1 MVICVAGP
9 IAAGKN
15 FVCSILEERG
25 FFCLDADQEIHK
37 IIGDKQAEILSRFS
51 QIAASRGINL
61 RAADGSLDRRALGK
75 LLFKDSALLAEQEK
89 ILYPEF
95 VARVQALID
104 ANNNALQAQDAAQ
117 KTKGFTGQNAAA
129 DFSQPEGCGISNNSI
144 NAQEGGATEIAG
156 KPKIARG
163 SVQPIAVGQPAAD
176 FSASE
181 KAWVDQNA
189 GGGNF
194 GFGID
199 CGPTGIESK
208 PKIARGLAI
217 NAALLYKTPSLLRQC
232 KKIIYVDAPLL
243 VRAWR
248 IRRRDRLPLLQ
259 IIRRIKSQKGL
270 MQEYKRFAADYGIEM
285 VRVRNWGRGVE
296 FEMKMNKGFSDMK
309 DGRVTPL
316 NEAISDIKKKF
327 V

>member
-51 QIAASRGINL
+51 EPAASRGINL

-95 VARVQALID
+95 VARTQKLID
-104 ANNNALQAQDAAQ
+104 AENCAQAQEAAQ
-117 KTKGFTGQNAAA
+117 KPKGFTDQNAAA
-129 DFSQPEGCGISNNSI
+129 DFGRPKSFGITNNSI
-144 NAQEGGATEIAG
+144 KDQEG
-156 KPKIARG
+156 
-163 SVQPIAVGQPAAD
+163 
-176 FSASE
+176 
-181 KAWVDQNA
+181 
-189 GGGNF
+189 
-194 GFGID
+194 
-199 CGPTGIESK
+199 
-208 PKIARGLAI
+208 GLAI

-248 IRRRDRLPLLQ
+248 IRRRDHLPLLQ

-270 MQEYKRFAADYGIEM
+270 LQEYKRFAADYGIEM
-285 VRVRNWGRGVE
+285 VRVWNWGRGAE

-316 NEAISDIKKKF
+316 NEAFSDIKKKF
-327 V
+327 I

>member
-37 IIGDKQAEILSRFS
+37 IIGDKQTEILSRFT

-61 RAADGSLDRRALGK
+61 RSADGSLDRRALGK
-75 LLFKDSALLAEQEK
+75 LLFKDRTLLAEQEK

-104 ANNNALQAQDAAQ
+104 ANKEA
-117 KTKGFTGQNAAA
+117 
-129 DFSQPEGCGISNNSI
+129 SQ
-144 NAQEGGATEIAG
+144 AQEGGVTEIAG
-156 KPKIARG
+156 KPKTARG
-163 SVQPIAVGQPAAD
+163 SVQPIAVDQPA
-176 FSASE
+176 E
-181 KAWVDQNA
+181 N
-189 GGGNF
+189 
-194 GFGID
+194 
-199 CGPTGIESK
+199 ESK
-208 PKIARGLAI
+208 PKTARGLAI

-248 IRRRDRLPLLQ
+248 IRRRDRLPLTQ

-270 MQEYKRFAADYGIEM
+270 LQEYERFAADYGIEM
-285 VRVRNWGRGVE
+285 VRVRNWGRGVCAP
-296 FEMKMNKGFSDMK
+296 SS
-309 DGRVTPL
+309 L
-316 NEAISDIKKKF
+316 
-327 V
+327 

>member
-51 QIAASRGINL
+51 QSAASRGINL

-104 ANNNALQAQDAAQ
+104 ANQ
-117 KTKGFTGQNAAA
+117 
-129 DFSQPEGCGISNNSI
+129 
-144 NAQEGGATEIAG
+144 
-156 KPKIARG
+156 
-163 SVQPIAVGQPAAD
+163 
-176 FSASE
+176 
-181 KAWVDQNA
+181 KAWVDQN
-189 GGGNF
+189 
-194 GFGID
+194 
-199 CGPTGIESK
+199 
-208 PKIARGLAI
+208 ARGLAI

-232 KKIIYVDAPLL
+232 QKIIYVDAPLL

-270 MQEYKRFAADYGIEM
+270 FKEYKRFAADYGIEM
-285 VRVRNWGRGVE
+285 VRVRNWGRGAE
-296 FEMKMNKGFSDMK
+296 FEMKMNKA
-309 DGRVTPL
+309 L
-316 NEAISDIKKKF
+316 AI
-327 V
+327 

>member
-51 QIAASRGINL
+51 QSAASRGINL

-75 LLFKDSALLAEQEK
+75 LLFKDRTLLAEQEK

-104 ANNNALQAQDAAQ
+104 A
-117 KTKGFTGQNAAA
+117 QN
-129 DFSQPEGCGISNNSI
+129 CGS
-144 NAQEGGATEIAG
+144 T
-156 KPKIARG
+156 
-163 SVQPIAVGQPAAD
+163 
-176 FSASE
+176 
-181 KAWVDQNA
+181 
-189 GGGNF
+189 
-194 GFGID
+194 GID
-199 CGPTGIESK
+199 SK
-208 PKIARGLAI
+208 PETVGGLAI
-217 NAALLYKTPSLLRQC
+217 NAALLYKTPSLLRRCQ
-232 KKIIYVDAPLL
+232 KIIYVDAPLL

-270 MQEYKRFAADYGIEM
+270 MQEYMRFAADYGIEM
-285 VRVRNWGRGVE
+285 VRVRNWGKRLS
-296 FEMKMNKGFSDMK
+296 F
-309 DGRVTPL
+309 
-316 NEAISDIKKKF
+316 
-327 V
+327 

>member
-51 QIAASRGINL
+51 QSAASRGINL

-95 VARVQALID
+95 IARVQALID
-104 ANNNALQAQDAAQ
+104 ANQ
-117 KTKGFTGQNAAA
+117 
-129 DFSQPEGCGISNNSI
+129 
-144 NAQEGGATEIAG
+144 
-156 KPKIARG
+156 R
-163 SVQPIAVGQPAAD
+163 
-176 FSASE
+176 
-181 KAWVDQNA
+181 AWVDQNV
-189 GGGNF
+189 
-194 GFGID
+194 
-199 CGPTGIESK
+199 
-208 PKIARGLAI
+208 RGLAI

-270 MQEYKRFAADYGIEM
+270 MQEYKRFVADYGIEM
-285 VRVRNWGRGVE
+285 VRVWNWGRGAE

-309 DGRVTPL
+309 DGLVTPL
-316 NEAISDIKKKF
+316 NEAFSDIKKN
-327 V
+327 

>member
-51 QIAASRGINL
+51 QSAASRGINL
-61 RAADGSLDRRALGK
+61 RSADGSLDRRALGK
-75 LLFKDSALLAEQEK
+75 LLFKDSALLTEQEK

-95 VARVQALID
+95 IARVQALID
-104 ANNNALQAQDAAQ
+104 AQNCAQAQDAAQ
-117 KTKGFTGQNAAA
+117 KTKGVTAQNAAA

-156 KPKIARG
+156 KPKTARG
-163 SVQPIAVGQPAAD
+163 SVQPIAVGQSAAD
-176 FSASE
+176 FSANQ
-181 KAWVDQNA
+181 KAWGDQNA
-189 GGGNF
+189 RGGSLGLASGRGLSNA
-194 GFGID
+194 G
-199 CGPTGIESK
+199 
-208 PKIARGLAI
+208 GLAI

-232 KKIIYVDAPLL
+232 QKIIYVDAPLL

-248 IRRRDRLPLLQ
+248 IRRRDKLPLLQ

-270 MQEYKRFAADYGIEM
+270 MQEYERFAADYGIEM
-285 VRVRNWGRGVE
+285 VRVWNWGRGAE

-316 NEAISDIKKKF
+316 NEAFSDIKRKF

>member
-25 FFCLDADQEIHK
+25 FFCVDADQEIHK

-61 RAADGSLDRRALGK
+61 RAADGSLDRRVLGK

-95 VARVQALID
+95 VARVQKLID
-104 ANNNALQAQDAAQ
+104 ANNNALQAQ
-117 KTKGFTGQNAAA
+117 
-129 DFSQPEGCGISNNSI
+129 
-144 NAQEGGATEIAG
+144 EGGA
-156 KPKIARG
+156 
-163 SVQPIAVGQPAAD
+163 
-176 FSASE
+176 
-181 KAWVDQNA
+181 
-189 GGGNF
+189 
-194 GFGID
+194 
-199 CGPTGIESK
+199 TGIESK
-208 PKIARGLAI
+208 PKTARENCAQAQEGGATGIAGKPKTARGLAI
-217 NAALLYKTPSLLRQC
+217 NATLLYKTPALLRQC

-248 IRRRDRLPLLQ
+248 IRRRDRLPFAQ

-270 MQEYKRFAADYGIEM
+270 LQEYKRFAADYGIEM
-285 VRVRNWGRGVE
+285 VRVWNWGRGAE
-296 FEMKMNKGFSDMK
+296 KALAGAGF
-309 DGRVTPL
+309 
-316 NEAISDIKKKF
+316 
-327 V
+327 

>member
-104 ANNNALQAQDAAQ
+104 TELAGKTKTARENCAQAQEAAQ
-117 KTKGFTGQNAAA
+117 TPKGFT
-129 DFSQPEGCGISNNSI
+129 
-144 NAQEGGATEIAG
+144 
-156 KPKIARG
+156 
-163 SVQPIAVGQPAAD
+163 
-176 FSASE
+176 
-181 KAWVDQNA
+181 DQNA
-189 GGGNF
+189 GGGSLGLASGRGLSN
-194 GFGID
+194 
-199 CGPTGIESK
+199 
-208 PKIARGLAI
+208 ARGLAI

-243 VRAWR
+243 VRLWR

-270 MQEYKRFAADYGIEM
+270 FNEYKRFAADYGIEM
-285 VRVRNWGRGVE
+285 VVVRNWGRGAE

-316 NEAISDIKKKF
+316 NEAFSDIKKKF

>member
-51 QIAASRGINL
+51 QSAASRGINL

-95 VARVQALID
+95 IARVQALID
-104 ANNNALQAQDAAQ
+104 ANQ
-117 KTKGFTGQNAAA
+117 
-129 DFSQPEGCGISNNSI
+129 
-144 NAQEGGATEIAG
+144 
-156 KPKIARG
+156 R
-163 SVQPIAVGQPAAD
+163 
-176 FSASE
+176 
-181 KAWVDQNA
+181 AWVDQNV
-189 GGGNF
+189 
-194 GFGID
+194 
-199 CGPTGIESK
+199 
-208 PKIARGLAI
+208 RGLAI

-232 KKIIYVDAPLL
+232 QKIIYVDAPLL

-248 IRRRDRLPLLQ
+248 IRRRDRLPFAQ
-259 IIRRIKSQKGL
+259 IFRRMKSQKGL
-270 MQEYKRFAADYGIEM
+270 FKEYERFAADYGIEM
-285 VRVRNWGRGVE
+285 VRVRNWGSACQTLEGL
-296 FEMKMNKGFSDMK
+296 S
-309 DGRVTPL
+309 
-316 NEAISDIKKKF
+316 
-327 V
+327 

>member
-15 FVCSILEERG
+15 YVCSIFEERG
-25 FFCLDADQEIHK
+25 FFCVDADQEIHK
-37 IIGDKQAEILSRFS
+37 IIGDKQAEIFSRFS

-104 ANNNALQAQDAAQ
+104 ENQ
-117 KTKGFTGQNAAA
+117 KA
-129 DFSQPEGCGISNNSI
+129 SQ
-144 NAQEGGATEIAG
+144 AQEGG
-156 KPKIARG
+156 G
-163 SVQPIAVGQPAAD
+163 SLGLAN
-176 FSASE
+176 AS
-181 KAWVDQNA
+181 
-189 GGGNF
+189 
-194 GFGID
+194 
-199 CGPTGIESK
+199 
-208 PKIARGLAI
+208 GLAI

-232 KKIIYVDAPLL
+232 QKIIYVDAPLL

-270 MQEYKRFAADYGIEM
+270 LQEYKRFAADYGIEM
-285 VRVRNWGRGVE
+285 VRVWNWG
-296 FEMKMNKGFSDMK
+296 
-309 DGRVTPL
+309 
-316 NEAISDIKKKF
+316 KKACQTLEGLS
-327 V
+327 

>member
-104 ANNNALQAQDAAQ
+104 ANEKA
-117 KTKGFTGQNAAA
+117 
-129 DFSQPEGCGISNNSI
+129 SQ
-144 NAQEGGATEIAG
+144 AQEGGATEIAG
-156 KPKIARG
+156 KPKTAGG
-163 SVQPIAVGQPAAD
+163 SVQPIAVGQPA
-176 FSASE
+176 
-181 KAWVDQNA
+181 
-189 GGGNF
+189 
-194 GFGID
+194 
-199 CGPTGIESK
+199 
-208 PKIARGLAI
+208 RGLVI

-232 KKIIYVDAPLL
+232 QKIIYVDAPLL
-243 VRAWR
+243 VRFWR

-270 MQEYKRFAADYGIEM
+270 FKEYKRFAADYGIEM
-285 VRVRNWGRGVE
+285 VRVWNWGRGVCAP
-296 FEMKMNKGFSDMK
+296 SS
-309 DGRVTPL
+309 L
-316 NEAISDIKKKF
+316 
-327 V
+327 

>member
-51 QIAASRGINL
+51 QSAASRGINL
-61 RAADGSLDRRALGK
+61 RAADGSLDRCALGK

-104 ANNNALQAQDAAQ
+104 AQNCAQAQDAAQ
-117 KTKGFTGQNAAA
+117 KAKGVT
-129 DFSQPEGCGISNNSI
+129 
-144 NAQEGGATEIAG
+144 
-156 KPKIARG
+156 
-163 SVQPIAVGQPAAD
+163 
-176 FSASE
+176 
-181 KAWVDQNA
+181 DQNA

-194 GFGID
+194 GLEKNCD
-199 CGPTGIESK
+199 STGIESK
-208 PKIARGLAI
+208 PKTAGGLAI

-232 KKIIYVDAPLL
+232 QKIIYVDAPLL

-248 IRRRDRLPLLQ
+248 IRRRDRLPLSQ

-285 VRVRNWGRGVE
+285 VRVWNWGRGVCA
-296 FEMKMNKGFSDMK
+296 
-309 DGRVTPL
+309 PL
-316 NEAISDIKKKF
+316 SL
-327 V
+327 

>member
-15 FVCSILEERG
+15 YVCSILEERG
-25 FFCLDADQEIHK
+25 FFCVDADQEIHK
-37 IIGDKQAEILSRFS
+37 IIGEKQAEILSRFI

-104 ANNNALQAQDAAQ
+104 ANNNALQAQ
-117 KTKGFTGQNAAA
+117 
-129 DFSQPEGCGISNNSI
+129 
-144 NAQEGGATEIAG
+144 EGGVTEIAG
-156 KPKIARG
+156 KP
-163 SVQPIAVGQPAAD
+163 
-176 FSASE
+176 E
-181 KAWVDQNA
+181 
-189 GGGNF
+189 
-194 GFGID
+194 
-199 CGPTGIESK
+199 T
-208 PKIARGLAI
+208 ARGLAI

-270 MQEYKRFAADYGIEM
+270 FKEYERFAADYGIKM
-285 VRVRNWGRGVE
+285 VRVWNWGKRLS
-296 FEMKMNKGFSDMK
+296 F
-309 DGRVTPL
+309 
-316 NEAISDIKKKF
+316 
-327 V
+327 

>member
-9 IAAGKN
+9 MAAGKN
-15 FVCSILEERG
+15 YVCSILEERG

-37 IIGDKQAEILSRFS
+37 IIGDKQAEIFSRFS

-95 VARVQALID
+95 IARVQKLID
-104 ANNNALQAQDAAQ
+104 AEKEVTETGSKPKTAGENCAQAQDAAQ
-117 KTKGFTGQNAAA
+117 KPKGFTDQNAAA
-129 DFSQPEGCGISNNSI
+129 DFGRPESFGITNNSI
-144 NAQEGGATEIAG
+144 NAQEG
-156 KPKIARG
+156 
-163 SVQPIAVGQPAAD
+163 
-176 FSASE
+176 
-181 KAWVDQNA
+181 
-189 GGGNF
+189 
-194 GFGID
+194 
-199 CGPTGIESK
+199 
-208 PKIARGLAI
+208 GLAI

-232 KKIIYVDAPLL
+232 QKIIYVDAPLL

-248 IRRRDRLPLLQ
+248 TRRRDRLPFAQ

-270 MQEYKRFAADYGIEM
+270 FKEYERFAADYGIEM
-285 VRVRNWGRGVE
+285 VRVWNWGRGAE

-316 NEAISDIKKKF
+316 NEAFSDIKKN
-327 V
+327 

>member
-37 IIGDKQAEILSRFS
+37 IIGEKQAEILSRFS

-104 ANNNALQAQDAAQ
+104 ANQ
-117 KTKGFTGQNAAA
+117 
-129 DFSQPEGCGISNNSI
+129 
-144 NAQEGGATEIAG
+144 
-156 KPKIARG
+156 
-163 SVQPIAVGQPAAD
+163 
-176 FSASE
+176 
-181 KAWVDQNA
+181 KAWVDQN
-189 GGGNF
+189 
-194 GFGID
+194 
-199 CGPTGIESK
+199 
-208 PKIARGLAI
+208 ARGLAI

-248 IRRRDRLPLLQ
+248 IRRRDKLPLLQ

-270 MQEYKRFAADYGIEM
+270 MEEYERFAADYGIEM
-285 VRVRNWGRGVE
+285 VRVWNWGR
-296 FEMKMNKGFSDMK
+296 
-309 DGRVTPL
+309 
-316 NEAISDIKKKF
+316 
-327 V
+327 

>member
-25 FFCLDADQEIHK
+25 FFCLDTDQEIHK

-104 ANNNALQAQDAAQ
+104 ANQKASQAQDAAQ
-117 KTKGFTGQNAAA
+117 KTKGFTGQNA
-129 DFSQPEGCGISNNSI
+129 
-144 NAQEGGATEIAG
+144 GG
-156 KPKIARG
+156 
-163 SVQPIAVGQPAAD
+163 SGQPVT
-176 FSASE
+176 
-181 KAWVDQNA
+181 VDQPAEN
-189 GGGNF
+189 
-194 GFGID
+194 
-199 CGPTGIESK
+199 ESK
-208 PKIARGLAI
+208 PKTARGLAI
-217 NAALLYKTPSLLRQC
+217 NATLLYKTPSLLRQC
-232 KKIIYVDAPLL
+232 QKIIYVDAPLL

-248 IRRRDRLPLLQ
+248 IRRRDRLPLTQ

-270 MQEYKRFAADYGIEM
+270 MQEYKRFAAENGIEM
-285 VRVRNWGRGVE
+285 VRVWNWGRGVCAP
-296 FEMKMNKGFSDMK
+296 SS
-309 DGRVTPL
+309 L
-316 NEAISDIKKKF
+316 
-327 V
+327 

>member
-1 MVICVAGP
+1 MIVCVAGP
-9 IAAGKN
+9 MAAGKN
-15 FVCSILEERG
+15 YVCSILEERG
-25 FFCLDADQEIHK
+25 FFCVDADLVIHQVIKEKEEEIFLQFK
-37 IIGDKQAEILSRFS
+37 ED
-51 QIAASRGINL
+51 AA
-61 RAADGSLDRRALGK
+61 AAGLELKKSDGSLDRRALGK

-104 ANNNALQAQDAAQ
+104 AQNCAQAQDAAQ
-117 KTKGFTGQNAAA
+117 KAKGFTGQNAAA

-144 NAQEGGATEIAG
+144 NAQEGGSTGIES

-163 SVQPIAVGQPAAD
+163 SVQPIAVGQP
-176 FSASE
+176 
-181 KAWVDQNA
+181 
-189 GGGNF
+189 
-194 GFGID
+194 
-199 CGPTGIESK
+199 
-208 PKIARGLAI
+208 ARGLAI

-232 KKIIYVDAPLL
+232 QKIIYVDAPLL

-248 IRRRDRLPLLQ
+248 IRHRDRLPLLQ

-285 VRVRNWGRGVE
+285 VRVWNWGRGAE

-316 NEAISDIKKKF
+316 NEAFSDIKKKF

>member
-1 MVICVAGP
+1 MIVCVAGP

-37 IIGDKQAEILSRFS
+37 IIGDKQSEIFSRFS
-51 QIAASRGINL
+51 QSAASRGIDL

-95 VARVQALID
+95 VARAQKLID
-104 ANNNALQAQDAAQ
+104 AEKEASQTVGKPKTAGENCAQAQDAAQ
-117 KTKGFTGQNAAA
+117 KPKGFTDQNAAA
-129 DFSQPEGCGISNNSI
+129 DFGRPESFGITNNSI
-144 NAQEGGATEIAG
+144 NAQEGGATEIAD

-163 SVQPIAVGQPAAD
+163 SVQPIAVGQPA
-176 FSASE
+176 
-181 KAWVDQNA
+181 V
-189 GGGNF
+189 
-194 GFGID
+194 
-199 CGPTGIESK
+199 
-208 PKIARGLAI
+208 GLVI

-232 KKIIYVDAPLL
+232 QKIIYVDAPLL

-270 MQEYKRFAADYGIEM
+270 FKEYKRFAADYGIEM
-285 VRVRNWGRGVE
+285 VVVRNWGRGAE

-316 NEAISDIKKKF
+316 NEAFSDIKKKF
-327 V
+327 M

>member
-37 IIGDKQAEILSRFS
+37 IIGDKQAEIFSRFS

-95 VARVQALID
+95 VARVQKLID
-104 ANNNALQAQDAAQ
+104 ANQKASQA
-117 KTKGFTGQNAAA
+117 K
-129 DFSQPEGCGISNNSI
+129 
-144 NAQEGGATEIAG
+144 EGGA
-156 KPKIARG
+156 
-163 SVQPIAVGQPAAD
+163 
-176 FSASE
+176 
-181 KAWVDQNA
+181 
-189 GGGNF
+189 
-194 GFGID
+194 
-199 CGPTGIESK
+199 TGIESK
-208 PKIARGLAI
+208 PKTARGLAI

-270 MQEYKRFAADYGIEM
+270 LQEYERFAADYGIEI
-285 VRVRNWGRGVE
+285 VRVWNWGRGAE
-296 FEMKMNKGFSDMK
+296 KALNGAGF
-309 DGRVTPL
+309 
-316 NEAISDIKKKF
+316 
-327 V
+327 